1 MKIKKNIEDLKKEQE
16 NVSDVMQE
24 LSEDAMDQVS
34 GGAGNPFADIPR
46 ADNQS
51 IDSDLRSNG

>member
-24 LSEDAMDQVS
+24 LSDDVMDQVS
-34 GGAGNPFADIPR
+34 G
-46 ADNQS
+46 
-51 IDSDLRSNG
+51 RSRWKSCPCTTA

>member
-24 LSEDAMDQVS
+24 LSDDVMDQVS
-34 GGAGNPFADIPR
+34 GAGNPFADIPR